1 MSKLDAHASVEVP
14 AGHEPLERSS
24 LVRDLVRLGVPRGGL
39 MMVHSSLSSIG
50 HVEGG
55 SETVV
60 DALLEALGP
69 DGTLVV
75 PTFTDGIAMQPGFV
89 FDRAHT
95 PTQMGAIAEAARR
108 RNRAVRSLHHWHSVA
123 AIGPLAEAIA
133 GTDVRSPWK
142 ADGPMPQ
149 VASRGGM
156 FLLLGVP
163 YLRLTLVHLCEFE
176 LGVPY
181 RPLKTV
187 ELPTRRPDGSIAPLV
202 NGECPP
208 AGPHPGSDY
217 NRLGQHMED
226 AGLVRVGEVGNAI
239 ARLVVGHDVRRTA
252 GELYANDGDAFL
264 RRGGQVTRLTRGHTL
279 VAGKGDRCVVDPT
292 KVYSTGP

>member
-1 MSKLDAHASVEVP
+1 MRKLDGHASVE
-14 AGHEPLERSS
+14 ASTGLEPLERSS
-24 LVRDLVRLGVPRGGL
+24 LVRDMVRLGVPRGGL

-50 HVEGG
+50 HIAGG
-55 SETVV
+55 AETVV

-69 DGTLVV
+69 VGTLVV
-75 PTFTDGIAMQPGFV
+75 PTFTDSIAMQPGFV
-89 FDRAHT
+89 FDRART

-108 RNRAVRSLHHWHSVA
+108 SSGAVRSLHHWHSVA

-187 ELPTRRPDGSIAPLV
+187 ELRMRRTDGSIAPLV
-202 NGECPP
+202 NEECPP
-208 AGPHPGSDY
+208 TGPHPGSDY
-217 NRLGQHMED
+217 NRLGRHMED

-239 ARLVVGHDVRRTA
+239 ARLIVGHDVRRTDRD
-252 GELYANDGDAFL
+252 LYGKERDAFL

-279 VAGKGDRCVVDPT
+279 VAKKGDRCVVDPT
-292 KVYSTGP
+292 KVYSRSP